1 MTEREARDECARLSA
16 EHPDR
21 ETHRWVPTQRDGEWV
36 VAKIGL
42 PPPSKDTQPE
52 IRADKQPAIHDDVRS
67 ESPLA
72 SPPTIWF
79 HS

>member
-1 MTEREARDECARLSA
+1 MTEQEARDECTRLTA

-21 ETHRWVPTQRDGEWV
+21 ETHRWIPTQRDGEWV

-42 PPPSKDTQPE
+42 PPPAKDTQAE
-52 IRADKQPAIHDDVRS
+52 IRADERPATPDDVRS

-79 HS
+79 GS